1 MINPDLDVCPDYTDI
16 ENIHQ
21 LLIAIKKNKAG
32 YTTIQSQT
40 VGQEP

>member
-21 LLIAIKKNKAG
+21 LLIAIKKKKIYLFNNRKKF
-32 YTTIQSQT
+32 
-40 VGQEP
+40 VRK